1 MWSVY
6 TVLVRAAF
14 KQVDS
19 RLGFAIVSVYTLAG
33 LGIVASIFGNVSDC
47 LQMGFWQWLCVLVSG
62 LLAIALSH
70 VLYYSAIKRIG
81 ATIPS
86 LVLLATPFIVLAASS
101 VIFGERLSGSQIVF
115 GLVLLAGAALAIWTQ
130 QHLGTDE

>member
-1 MWSVY
+1 
-6 TVLVRAAF
+6 
-14 KQVDS
+14 
-19 RLGFAIVSVYTLAG
+19 
-33 LGIVASIFGNVSDC
+33 
-47 LQMGFWQWLCVLVSG
+47 
-62 LLAIALSH
+62 
-70 VLYYSAIKRIG
+70 LYYSAIKRIG